1 LAARK
6 TVNVAGGSLNTRQA
20 RCVAQHTFN
29 KRRQTMQD
37 KKKEKESTTKGK
49 LCDIFSEIEH
59 FSFNVVTN
67 KEI

>member
-1 LAARK
+1 L
-6 TVNVAGGSLNTRQA
+6 
-20 RCVAQHTFN
+20 N
-29 KRRQTMQD
+29 KRRQTIQD

-49 LCDIFSEIEH
+49 LDEIFLEIEH

>member
-1 LAARK
+1 MRYV
-6 TVNVAGGSLNTRQA
+6 TY
-20 RCVAQHTFN
+20 FE
-29 KRRQTMQD
+29 QTPSND

-49 LCDIFSEIEH
+49 LDEIFLEIEH